1 MLLYNTVSVYAIIT
15 RVFLSI
21 EPRSAWRRW
30 RQVCCG
36 STRNSFRELNEGVG
50 VSLNKVMLRWGL
62 LLLWCGLIF
71 FGTAN
76 RHFTGESTHA
86 VVAQA
91 APSIGLASARQLDW
105 LNLAIRKG
113 THVVLFAVLGLLAWR
128 AFETWPGEGRGLS
141 RWPARAAGSGW
152 RPEQAATRAW
162 RPERAA
168 AWAWLFV
175 TLYAASDEFHQHFVP
190 GRTASVWDVLLD
202 STAAAVVLLVV
213 PYVASHIRRQKAES
227 PR

>member
-1 MLLYNTVSVYAIIT
+1 
-15 RVFLSI
+15 
-21 EPRSAWRRW
+21 
-30 RQVCCG
+30 VCCG
-36 STRNSFRELNEGVG
+36 FIGNSFRELDEGVG
-50 VSLNKVMLRWGL
+50 VRLNKVLLRWGL

-91 APSIGLASARQLDW
+91 APSIGLASAGQLDW
-105 LNLAIRKG
+105 LNLAVRKV
-113 THVVLFAVLGLLAWR
+113 THVVMFAVLGLLAWR
-128 AFETWPGEGRGLS
+128 AFETWRPQ
-141 RWPARAAGSGW
+141 RAA
-152 RPEQAATRAW
+152 T
-162 RPERAA
+162 
-168 AWAWLFV
+168 WAWLFV

-213 PYVASHIRRQKAES
+213 PYVAGHVGRQKAEP